1 MAVDNIFLCAR
12 LKELREKNNCS
23 MEELANKI
31 NILDNIPI
39 GEDGKR
45 HGMNKSS
52 ISRAESGK
60 ITEKTLEAMAKN
72 YCRVFG
78 LNEKQT
84 DQFLRG
90 ERIAIPDTSALLKN
104 PQLIDELNR
113 EYSRVVIPK
122 VVIDELNSIK
132 NKDSGHLGRRAWEVI
147 RGIGYGDRTIRMDYT
162 GKPVEDNNDCRIIC
176 IAQDATDKYHCR
188 VDIITDDTDYS
199 AYLKGHDS
207 VKAVHLREYMATRQE
222 LVNMEKLSRIDR
234 YYADSYE
241 NCEAPT
247 AKEANAYLPNGNTLI
262 ISAVRNRA
270 ISVEKRKEKIRW
282 LLECGADINKRDSS
296 RRYFPPL
303 SHAVQMG
310 NYDMFLFLLNECG
323 ADPNIGSRNPYDC
336 GKVRQKNEGNMPL
349 MVAAWEGKKQF
360 VDALCKDER
369 TSINQ
374 QDANGFTAL
383 MKACMNGHFAD
394 NREAGTRN
402 IRDILLA
409 AGADEKIVDID
420 GKTAENWISEYHRSG
435 PSRQQYRNKN
445 RKGGEK

>member
-1 MAVDNIFLCAR
+1 MAVENIFLCAR

-23 MEELANKI
+23 MEELAEKI
-31 NILDNIPI
+31 NRLDDEY
-39 GEDGKR
+39 GDGKQHR
-45 HGMNKSS
+45 MNKSS
-52 ISRAESGK
+52 ISRTEAGK
-60 ITEKTLEAMAKN
+60 TTGKTLEAMAKK

-78 LNEKQT
+78 LNGKQT

-90 ERIAIPDTSALLKN
+90 ERVAIPDTSALLKN

-132 NKDSGHLGRRAWEVI
+132 NRDSGHLGRRAWEVI
-147 RGIGYGDRTIRMDYT
+147 RGISYGDRTICMDYT
-162 GKPVEDNNDCRIIC
+162 GSPAEDNNDCRIMC
-176 IAQDATDKYHCR
+176 IAQDASDKYHCK

-199 AYLKGHDS
+199 AYLKGHES
-207 VKAVHLREYMATRQE
+207 ILAVHLREYMATRQE
-222 LVNMEKLSRIDR
+222 LVNMEKLSEIDR

-241 NCEAPT
+241 SCEAVPSVE
-247 AKEANAYLPNGNTLI
+247 EANAYLPDGNTLI
-262 ISAVRNRA
+262 ISAVRNRN
-270 ISVEKRKEKIRW
+270 VPMEQRKEKIRW
-282 LLECGADINKRDSS
+282 LLECGADINKRDNS
-296 RRYFPPL
+296 RRYFPAL

-310 NYDMFLFLLNECG
+310 DYEMFLFLLNECG
-323 ADPNIGSRNPYDC
+323 ADPNVGSRNPYGC

-349 MVAAWEGKKQF
+349 MIAAWEGRKQF
-360 VDALCKDER
+360 VEALCKDGR

-394 NREAGTRN
+394 NREARTKN

-409 AGADEKIVDID
+409 AGADWKIVDLD
-420 GKTAENWISEYHRSG
+420 GKTAEDWIDTYHKQG
-435 PSRQQYRNKN
+435 PLREQYRNHN
-445 RKGGEK
+445 RQGGKR